1 LAKVTVL
8 FGAGA
13 SKDAGLP
20 DAYELTKQ
28 VYDRLVE
35 AKSNDAVLY
44 AVVVAKLI
52 ARNAKNGQSP
62 FSNINIEDVYDGL
75 KRLLNRDGDILSEF
89 VSGWDPIS
97 ASSSK
102 PFDAPDFARNL
113 SSIFSF
119 SERRSLD
126 RSAQMNVNQ
135 RSLEQTVSELQR
147 CFGGDLYQ
155 YRGASLEPFLTT
167 LASILSVQTAQTK
180 YMEHFLAKHCDN
192 IKCIATLN
200 YDQLVEVSL
209 DKIDRKVDLG
219 LTYWNEKR
227 FVRFH
232 GKSPKLIK
240 LHGSTNWF
248 IRNDD
253 EIVFNGDLTP
263 SVYAPS
269 RAIIFGGQ
277 SEKLVPYGPFLH
289 LRHQFHQFLQD
300 SSCLL
305 VIGYSFRDLH
315 LNALI
320 RSWIATRQNGKI
332 IIVDPGD
339 FAGDRSVFRYA
350 RKLDYDSNTKMRVKI
365 KEIKKGFADALE
377 DIDQELMPRPKLA
390 KS

>member
-1 LAKVTVL
+1 MLL
-8 FGAGA
+8 GAGA

-28 VYDRLVE
+28 VYDRLVG
-35 AKSNDAVLY
+35 AGSNDAVLY

-62 FSNINIEDVYDGL
+62 FNNINIEDVYDGL
-75 KRLLNRDGDILSEF
+75 KRLLNRDSDILSEF

-102 PFDAPDFARNL
+102 PFDAPEFARNL

-126 RSAQMNVNQ
+126 RNARMSVNQ
-135 RSLEQTVSELQR
+135 GSLERTVSELQR

-155 YRGASLEPFLTT
+155 YKRASLDPFLAT
-167 LASILSVQTAQTK
+167 LAGILDVQNAKTG
-180 YMEHFLAKHCDN
+180 YMERFLDKHCDN
-192 IKCIATLN
+192 VECIATLN

-209 DKIDRKVDLG
+209 KKIGSKADLG
-219 LTYWNEKR
+219 LTQWNEKR
-227 FVRFH
+227 FIKFH
-232 GKSPKLIK
+232 GRSPKLIK
-240 LHGSTNWF
+240 LHGSTDWF
-248 IRNDD
+248 IGNDD
-253 EIVFNGDLTP
+253 EIFFPGDPTI
-263 SVYAPS
+263 SVYARS

-289 LRHQFHQFLQD
+289 LRHQFHQFLQG
-300 SSCLL
+300 SSYLL

-332 IIVDPGD
+332 IIVDPGN
-339 FAGDRSVFRYA
+339 FAGDRGVFRYA
-350 RKLDYDSNTKMRVKI
+350 RTLDYDRNTKMRVEI
-365 KEIKKGFADALE
+365 KEIRKGFAAALD
-377 DIDQELMPRPKLA
+377 DIDQELMTRPKLA
-390 KS
+390 NS